1 MNEQQPAPAD
11 VIPGTDLVPYVHHS
25 TELVPYQPP
34 QTLAQTLH
42 NITVLPGMDDLHAEA
57 SPLSF
62 GPKFNLF
69 KILAEARP
77 AVAPLSN
84 LSEEAAT
91 ASSEPGH
98 ASNLAE
104 EEGDPQAPIEGHPP
118 ETDAFDPS
126 TTETDVKD
134 SVRDPAELLAEFL
147 TPLNNA
153 QGRPPTVDTTA
164 AEEIFSNAMRN
175 NSRADPSSKYAAT
188 ADNAVSSLPDDSDGR
203 IQRIADRLQEL
214 GSNGAEL
221 AIAATYLVRAIG
233 HTAVGKMVEYSSE
246 LPAHLQALKKRTAE
260 RARRVQAMR
269 GTLVVPGLSGV
280 DYGYGL
286 PQYPNE
292 RANMHGDDTNGEN
305 EDNEQTKLF

>member
-1 MNEQQPAPAD
+1 MSEQQPASAD

-25 TELVPYQPP
+25 TELIPYQAP
-34 QTLAQTLH
+34 QTLAQTLY
-42 NITVLPGMDDLHAEA
+42 NITVLPGMDDLHAKE

-62 GPKFNLF
+62 GPQFNPF
-69 KILAEARP
+69 KILAGKRP
-77 AVAPLSN
+77 AIVPLSI
-84 LSEEAAT
+84 LSEEAVT

-98 ASNLAE
+98 ESNPTE
-104 EEGDPQAPIEGHPP
+104 EEGNPQAPTEEQPP
-118 ETDAFDPS
+118 KTDAFDPS
-126 TTETDVKD
+126 TTARDVKD

-147 TPLNNA
+147 TPLNA
-153 QGRPPTVDTTA
+153 THVQPSRVDTTA

-175 NSRADPSSKYAAT
+175 NSRADFSSRYAAT
-188 ADNAVSSLPDDSDGR
+188 ADTAVSSLPDYSDGR
-203 IQRIADRLQEL
+203 IQKIADRLQKL

-221 AIAATYLVRAIG
+221 AIDAAYLVRIIG

-246 LPAHLQALKKRTAE
+246 LPAHLQGLKKRTAE
-260 RARRVQAMR
+260 RARKVQAMR

-292 RANMHGDDTNGEN
+292 PSNMHGDDTNGEN
-305 EDNEQTKLF
+305 ENHEQTKLF